1 MLKDPKMQDMMSAV
15 MGGGP
20 DMMKKYLSDP
30 DAMLLLQKLSTNSGD
45 FGTSAISVLSGR
57 MIHHHRLSS

>member
-20 DMMKKYLSDP
+20 EKMKKYLSDP
-30 DAMLLLQKLSTNSGD
+30 DAMLLLQKLSAALNRVD
-45 FGTSAISVLSGR
+45 IK
-57 MIHHHRLSS
+57 